1 MLDISVIVPARN
13 AEAILEGCLQSIAAA
28 QVREIIVIDG
38 CSTDRTVEI
47 AQRYA
52 TRVESDEGRGLPAAR
67 LLGARLASSET
78 VALVDADVVLPE
90 GSLQRLIDEFRNDG
104 YDALQAGL
112 RSISAGDYWG
122 EALATHHRWGR
133 SKNWFGL
140 VATVFDRSTLLE
152 HGFDSRFVSGED
164 IEMRWRLRDAGLKIG
179 VSERTT
185 VIHRFEGGWRF
196 ARGQWNADGKGLAR
210 MVRKHGLRAV
220 PLLALPVGGAVRG
233 VALSLWRGKP
243 KWIPYYLSYML
254 FNETAMFA
262 ELAGGR
268 AGAPTLDP

>member
-13 AEAILEGCLQSIAAA
+13 AEAILEGCLQSIAAS

-90 GSLQRLIDEFRNDG
+90 GSLQRLIDEFRDDG

-140 VATVFDRSTLLE
+140 VATVFNRSTLLA
-152 HGFDSRFVSGED
+152 HGFDSRFVSGGHS
-164 IEMRWRLRDAGLKIG
+164 LSQGLHGRNSQRPRCDKNATG
-179 VSERTT
+179 R
-185 VIHRFEGGWRF
+185 RRQF
-196 ARGQWNADGKGLAR
+196 ALHQQDFHGQQEQQKRGHGTACGDDQRAR
-210 MVRKHGLRAV
+210 MSCDLGCGVFLHGQIVVTQKL
-220 PLLALPVGGAVRG
+220 
-233 VALSLWRGKP
+233 
-243 KWIPYYLSYML
+243 
-254 FNETAMFA
+254 
-262 ELAGGR
+262 
-268 AGAPTLDP
+268 